1 MSEPAPPAT
10 LVIFG
15 ALGDLTRR
23 LLTPSLLNLTQ
34 EELIGDDFRVIGVG
48 HREGDDDLMR
58 QELEGALDLS
68 DDGHAKA
75 WAALREQMSYLTG
88 DFNDA
93 GMYERLRDRISGNVA
108 FYFATAPSFFGAIA
122 QNLAKAGLLE
132 EKDGF
137 RRIAVEKPFGH
148 DLASARA
155 LNACLLEQ
163 VPESQIYRVDHFLGK
178 ETVQN
183 ILVARFANAM
193 FEAVWNCAH
202 IDYVEISVAESI
214 GVGTRGAFYDATGAL
229 RDMIPNHLFQ
239 LLALVTMEPP
249 NHFDA
254 ESIRDEKARVLAAVK
269 PVAPDQAARGRYTA
283 GKAGDKDLPDYVR
296 EADVQADSRN
306 ETFAAMTMRIDN
318 WRWSGVPFYLRSGKG
333 LTRRDSEIVIHFRE
347 APATPFAKI
356 GGERPANRLLFQL
369 QPHEGVRLAVV
380 GKQPGT
386 ELATTP
392 ITLDFCYAD
401 RFPLGK
407 RTGYETILYDLLTG
421 DQTLFQRA
429 DMIEAGWAAIQPV
442 LDAWTEGEPENYV
455 AGSAGP
461 AGADALL
468 ARDGRTWSPIA

>member
-1 MSEPAPPAT
+1 MREKAPPAT

-23 LLTPSLLNLTQ
+23 LLTPSLLNLAQ
-34 EELIGDDFRVIGVG
+34 EELIGDDFRIVGVG
-48 HREGDDDLMR
+48 HRQGDDALMR

-68 DDGHAKA
+68 DEGHAAA
-75 WAALREQMSYLTG
+75 WAALRDRLTYVTG

-93 GMYERLRDRISGNVA
+93 AMYERLRDHVSGNAA

-178 ETVQN
+178 ESVQN

-202 IDYVEISVAESI
+202 IDYVEISVAEAL

-229 RDMIPNHLFQ
+229 RDMVPNHLFQ

-249 NHFDA
+249 NRFDA
-254 ESIRDEKARVLAAVK
+254 ESIRDEKARALAAVA
-269 PVAPDQAARGRYTA
+269 PIAPDQAVRGRYTA

-296 EADVQADSRN
+296 EADVHADSRT
-306 ETFAAMTMRIDN
+306 ETYAALALRIDN
-318 WRWSGVPFYLRSGKG
+318 WRWSGVPFYLRTGKS
-333 LTRRDSEIVIHFRE
+333 LAHKDSEIVIHFRA
-347 APATPFAKI
+347 APAAPFA
-356 GGERPANRLLFQL
+356 GVEGERPANRLLFQL
-369 QPHEGVRLAVV
+369 QPREGVRLAVV
-380 GKQPGT
+380 GKEPGT
-386 ELATTP
+386 TLATTP

-401 RFPLGK
+401 RFKIGK

-429 DMIEAGWAAIQPV
+429 DMIEAGWAAIQP
-442 LDAWTEGEPENYV
+442 LLEAWGQGAPEDYV
-455 AGSAGP
+455 AGSTGP

-468 ARDGRTWSPIA
+468 ARDGRVWSPLT